1 MLMLILMALLFHSP
15 PVVTSQV
22 AQRTWGGTGGG
33 TANAQTVTIVNVS
46 SQPDLL
52 GVLFS
57 YLPANA
63 NTGSITL
70 SVSGLAAQPVQ
81 KSGTGGLQS
90 LQGQELQSGR
100 AAVLMWDGTEYVLLN
115 PFSISA
121 PPTGQVYFSQVGSTQ
136 VRLCPFNG
144 SSLVVNKISYQV
156 PTSCISSSNTG
167 VYVNGTPN
175 QNLAVST
182 IYDVFVF
189 VNSGVLTFD
198 FWSTTSAIHMIDTTP
213 GNAGIEVRSNGEIP
227 DSTHSLVGKV
237 LTNVNGEFASHDD
250 AIPALGVI
258 SWFNPVTLS
267 SNGALVQD
275 TVSFGVTQELQAPVG
290 RVNCITFARPFRV
303 DYFGNMRAQFTSAVA
318 YGLDGEVLQLSYGA
332 TGEDFSMTLTASNNV
347 VFVKEGVH
355 QIAPYGQNVGPSGAT
370 DYTDTFVECE
380 VQG

>member
-1 MLMLILMALLFHSP
+1 MDEAWRYARYRCFGNSLWGVRREEAASSVDLTLILTMTLLLHSP
-15 PVVTSQV
+15 PVVTSKP
-22 AQRTWGGTGGG
+22 AQSTWGGTGGG
-33 TANAQTVTIVNVS
+33 TANAQTVTIVDVS
-46 SQPDLL
+46 AQQDLL

-121 PPTGQVYFSQVGSTQ
+121 PPTGQVYFSQDGSTQ
-136 VRLCPFNG
+136 VRLCPLNG

-189 VNSGVLTFD
+189 VNSGVLKFD
-198 FWSTTSAIHMIDTTP
+198 FRSTTSKIHMTDTTP
-213 GNAGIEVRSNGEIP
+213 GNAGIEVMS
-227 DSTHSLVGKV
+227 D
-237 LTNVNGEFASHDD
+237 
-250 AIPALGVI
+250 
-258 SWFNPVTLS
+258 
-267 SNGALVQD
+267 
-275 TVSFGVTQELQAPVG
+275 G
-290 RVNCITFARPFRV
+290 RNTRFYP
-303 DYFGNMRAQFTSAVA
+303 
-318 YGLDGEVLQLSYGA
+318 
-332 TGEDFSMTLTASNNV
+332 
-347 VFVKEGVH
+347 
-355 QIAPYGQNVGPSGAT
+355 
-370 DYTDTFVECE
+370 
-380 VQG
+380 